1 MTLHIL
7 DSDLY
12 FELEFTSWSEIG
24 GGFSYIRT
32 WILPE
37 GCEEFA
43 LIYGCTD
50 ATAINYSDIATI
62 DDGSCIS
69 SVEGC
74 TNPDAYN
81 YNPEAAIDDGTC
93 TILDCNYDGPA
104 VVEFVKENYADWT
117 LPENRDLIT
126 ETCEITRQDNQA
138 PFNYVYQDSYWDNQE
153 GSNIEWKQGA
163 YDEPG
168 DYFSAISEAFG
179 GQMSGLVGETAT
191 LHVIDSDLYFEI
203 LFTSFTGGNNGGGFA
218 YTRTWVDGGCEEILL
233 VEGCDDEMACNY
245 DPSANTN
252 DGSCEYVSCADECG
266 VPNGDNSS
274 CADEC
279 GVPNGDNST
288 CSGCTDPQ
296 AYNYNPEAAIDDG
309 TCTILDCNYDGP
321 AVVEFVKEN
330 YADWTLPENRD
341 LITETCEITRQDNQA
356 PFNYVYQDSYWD
368 NQEGSN
374 IEWKQGAYDEPG
386 DYFSAISE
394 AFGGQMS
401 GLVGETAT
409 LHVIDSDLYFEILF
423 TSFTGGNNGGGF
435 AYTRTWVDGGC
446 EEILLVE
453 GCDDEMACNYDP
465 SANTNDGS
473 CEYVSCADECGV
485 PNGDNSSCADE
496 CGVPNGDNSTCLDEC
511 GVPNGDNSTCLEC
524 GVPNGDSTCLDEC
537 GVPNG
542 DNSTCLDECGVPNGD
557 NSTCLD
563 YVVFLMEITQLV

>member
-1 MTLHIL
+1 DPIYNYATQNSYTDNVFNSNIQWKMGGYDEYGVYYSYFNVATGYNNQDLPGQTMTLHIL

-153 GSNIEWKQGA
+153 GSNIEWKQGT

-179 GQMSGLVGETAT
+179 GQMSGIVGETAT

-203 LFTSFTGGNNGGGFA
+203 LFTSFTGGNSGGGFA
-218 YTRTWVDGGCEEILL
+218 YTRTWIDGGCEEILL

-274 CADEC
+274 CADCC
-279 GVPNGDNST
+279 GIPNGDGST
-288 CSGCTDPQ
+288 C
-296 AYNYNPEAAIDDG
+296 DG
-309 TCTILDCNYDGP
+309 ICGPCND
-321 AVVEFVKEN
+321 
-330 YADWTLPENRD
+330 
-341 LITETCEITRQDNQA
+341 ET
-356 PFNYVYQDSYWD
+356 
-368 NQEGSN
+368 
-374 IEWKQGAYDEPG
+374 
-386 DYFSAISE
+386 
-394 AFGGQMS
+394 
-401 GLVGETAT
+401 
-409 LHVIDSDLYFEILF
+409 
-423 TSFTGGNNGGGF
+423 
-435 AYTRTWVDGGC
+435 
-446 EEILLVE
+446 
-453 GCDDEMACNYDP
+453 
-465 SANTNDGS
+465 
-473 CEYVSCADECGV
+473 
-485 PNGDNSSCADE
+485 
-496 CGVPNGDNSTCLDEC
+496 
-511 GVPNGDNSTCLEC
+511 
-524 GVPNGDSTCLDEC
+524 TCLDEC

-542 DNSTCLDECGVPNGD
+542 DNSTCLDLCGVPNGD
-557 NSTCLD
+557 NSCCDDYMSLSSTNETCNGND
-563 YVVFLMEITQLV
+563 GTVTAIVSDCEMTSNISPETQGFLIAFANTTMYNPFEAEE